1 MIDRI
6 LRMFGGLFIGI
17 LVARYL
23 GPTDFGL
30 LNYSISFVF
39 LFSLVITLGIN
50 DIATKEL
57 INKENKENVILG
69 TSFFIMLLGL
79 VTFFILI
86 TTFNYLITTDKNS
99 QLIIFILMFSM
110 IFKPFDFIVILFQ
123 SKIKNNYLVIVN
135 SISFILISILK
146 IILIIR
152 EDSLTAFVI
161 LVVLE
166 SFLNFLGYIYIYKK
180 YSNVKDKL
188 KVNFNL
194 AKEIL
199 RKSFPLLLSAAS
211 ISLYLNTD
219 KVMLGYLLGNI
230 EVGYY
235 SAGIRAVE
243 AYLFFPIIIMTIMFP
258 ILTQS
263 KKTEKDETF
272 LLKLK
277 VLYSSMIYLA
287 IFFAVIICIFSEK
300 IILLLYGKEYILS
313 AQVLSL
319 YSIVA
324 IFIFLANVNSKW
336 YVLVNKQKHIFYRTC
351 IGAILNIIFNY
362 ILIPIYGINGAVYGT
377 GIGYIFGLFL
387 SMFVFK
393 ETRENFYLSLR
404 SFNPIYLFKLKVLFN
419 EK

>member
-180 YSNVKDKL
+180 YSNVKELGEKYSREEAINKL
-188 KVNFNL
+188 WDYEGYKRQ
-194 AKEIL
+194 AEL
-199 RKSFPLLLSAAS
+199 R
-211 ISLYLNTD
+211 
-219 KVMLGYLLGNI
+219 G
-230 EVGYY
+230 
-235 SAGIRAVE
+235 
-243 AYLFFPIIIMTIMFP
+243 
-258 ILTQS
+258 
-263 KKTEKDETF
+263 
-272 LLKLK
+272 
-277 VLYSSMIYLA
+277 
-287 IFFAVIICIFSEK
+287 
-300 IILLLYGKEYILS
+300 GK
-313 AQVLSL
+313 
-319 YSIVA
+319 
-324 IFIFLANVNSKW
+324 
-336 YVLVNKQKHIFYRTC
+336 
-351 IGAILNIIFNY
+351 
-362 ILIPIYGINGAVYGT
+362 
-377 GIGYIFGLFL
+377 
-387 SMFVFK
+387 
-393 ETRENFYLSLR
+393 
-404 SFNPIYLFKLKVLFN
+404 
-419 EK
+419 